1 MGEQELDGGKCR
13 LHGAL
18 DAVEK
23 RHLGKEHRA
32 VGIESGHRQAIVTA
46 ANANCATNATPFGWP
61 GTRRMRQHR
70 GRGSQPQSTDLF
82 LSSPP
87 RKAPIRFGIQTRLLL
102 VTFAMGSLFVLYI
115 ALNTARQASHDREH
129 LRQQMRLVAA
139 LAGSRLDDHL
149 GDVTQLLNTLAGTL
163 PIESNDAER
172 NDAALRALVAQ
183 LPPNVK
189 DVSLWAAD
197 GSNIGSSEAFPA
209 GPRPSASDRAFFVAA
224 IGEPGLVT
232 EAPVRWHKGGEWT
245 AVFAL
250 RVVRRAQTI
259 AVVSVATRLTTLPA
273 LLDPDS
279 TLPAGAVVALVDSQ
293 GRILSRS
300 LDAEQ
305 WIGQPAPIDKVDL
318 MRRMVEGRGSA
329 ENTGLDGTHRIFGFA
344 RSRSIPWLVY
354 VGIPVDTALASVNG
368 NARES
373 LALGLGMLAAGLFIA
388 AWVAGRITRPL
399 RQLSADAQLLG
410 EGRFEH
416 RSEVRTGSEI
426 GLLAHTLNRM
436 AEALQERITA
446 ARRGAERLSLALEGS
461 GQALFDWDIANNRI
475 HYSARAS
482 TLRGGPSEE
491 TEVKPEDL
499 RRFVHPDDL
508 APLLARLQDAVRGA
522 TLLYE
527 AEFRIRHR
535 DGHWVWIRSRGRVV
549 ERDAAGRA
557 LRLVGTD
564 ADVSKDKAAEER
576 LRLRAEFDVLTG
588 LPNRALFND
597 RLASAVE
604 RARRSGKA
612 LALLYVDVDHFKSV
626 NDSHGHAAGD
636 ELLKIAAERLLTSV
650 RSVDTVARLAGDEF
664 TVILE
669 GIGDPVDAET
679 VATKLLE
686 ALRTPMQLGGAL
698 VRVSISVGLAFLAA
712 GENDPASLLR
722 RADEALY
729 EAKHRGRNRYAMSPV
744 AFAET

>member
-1 MGEQELDGGKCR
+1 
-13 LHGAL
+13 
-18 DAVEK
+18 
-23 RHLGKEHRA
+23 
-32 VGIESGHRQAIVTA
+32 
-46 ANANCATNATPFGWP
+46 
-61 GTRRMRQHR
+61 
-70 GRGSQPQSTDLF
+70 
-82 LSSPP
+82 
-87 RKAPIRFGIQTRLLL
+87 
-102 VTFAMGSLFVLYI
+102 
-115 ALNTARQASHDREH
+115 
-129 LRQQMRLVAA
+129 
-139 LAGSRLDDHL
+139 
-149 GDVTQLLNTLAGTL
+149 
-163 PIESNDAER
+163 
-172 NDAALRALVAQ
+172 
-183 LPPNVK
+183 
-189 DVSLWAAD
+189 
-197 GSNIGSSEAFPA
+197 
-209 GPRPSASDRAFFVAA
+209 
-224 IGEPGLVT
+224 
-232 EAPVRWHKGGEWT
+232 
-245 AVFAL
+245 VFAL

-446 ARRGAERLSLALEGS
+446 ARRG
-461 GQALFDWDIANNRI
+461 
-475 HYSARAS
+475 
-482 TLRGGPSEE
+482 GPSEE

-564 ADVSKDKAAEER
+564 ADCPKDKSAEDR

-612 LALLYVDVDHFKSV
+612 LALLYVDVDPFKSV
-626 NDSHGHAAGD
+626 NDSHRHAAGD
-636 ELLKIAAERLLTSV
+636 ELLKIAAQRLL
-650 RSVDTVARLAGDEF
+650 
-664 TVILE
+664 
-669 GIGDPVDAET
+669 
-679 VATKLLE
+679 
-686 ALRTPMQLGGAL
+686 
-698 VRVSISVGLAFLAA
+698 
-712 GENDPASLLR
+712 
-722 RADEALY
+722 
-729 EAKHRGRNRYAMSPV
+729 
-744 AFAET
+744 